1 MKTLFSICISALHC
15 VLVLAPMAAM
25 AQVSEPCGSLENHY
39 GPFDY
44 RTANR
49 DRKRI
54 VENAHFT
61 QGVETLTRG
70 MTGPFGGDIAYTL
83 RVFPNHPRALL
94 AMERLVVKEKR
105 NPAQD
110 GTHTIECYYER
121 AIRFQPDDALVR
133 MLYVNFLIPRN
144 KLEEAHRHLAYVV
157 ETTQDIPLTQFN
169 AGMLYM
175 DMKDYERALMQAHR
189 VIALG
194 IDRPELKARLVA
206 AGRWVDPPATQASA
220 PASAAH

>member
-1 MKTLFSICISALHC
+1 MKPLFSTCISALRC
-15 VLVLAPMAAM
+15 LLVLVPMAAT
-25 AQVSEPCGSLENHY
+25 AQVGEPCGSLDNHY

-49 DRKRI
+49 DQKRI

-70 MTGPFGGDIAYTL
+70 MTGPYGGDIAYTL

-94 AMERLVVKEKR
+94 AMERLVIKEKH

-121 AIRFQPDDALVR
+121 AIRFKQDDALVR
-133 MLYVNFLIPRN
+133 MLYVNFLISKN
-144 KLEEAHRHLAYVV
+144 KLEEAHKHLAYVV
-157 ETTQDIPLTQFN
+157 ETTQDSPLTQFN

-175 DMKDYERALMQAHR
+175 DMKDYDKALAQAYR
-189 VIALG
+189 LRELG
-194 IDRPELKARLVA
+194 VDRPELKSRLLA
-206 AGRWVDPPATQASA
+206 AGQWVEPPETPASA
-220 PASAAH
+220 PASAPR